1 VGASSASAVEAVE
14 ARALAAEEG
23 VASASAAYSL
33 RTSSFSS
40 VESLRMIILS
50 SSAGPW
56 TSRLRSSQSFL
67 MNSSS
72 YKVSGMRHY
81 SSEDE
86 ERSKIGAF
94 LEEPP
99 PCSNTGERGRREEIF
114 KGDRSGGGDP
124 EGASSGV
131 GALLGDGLSSLEGE
145 RACLVPLLFSIVYK
159 WRARKIN
166 PKQERKNKCE
176 MVINA
181 RRKEYL

>member
-33 RTSSFSS
+33 HTSSSSS

-50 SSAGPW
+50 SSGGPW
-56 TSRLRSSQSFL
+56 TSRLRSPQSFL

-114 KGDRSGGGDP
+114 DGDPSGGGDP
-124 EGASSGV
+124 EGARGGV
-131 GALLGDGLSSLEGE
+131 GALLGNGLSSLEGE
-145 RACLVPLLFSIVYK
+145 RACLVSLLFSIVCK

-176 MVINA
+176 MVINT

>member
-50 SSAGPW
+50 SSGGPW

-114 KGDRSGGGDP
+114 DGDPNGGGDP
-124 EGASSGV
+124 EGARGGV
-131 GALLGDGLSSLEGE
+131 GALLDNGLSSLEGE
-145 RACLVPLLFSIVYK
+145 RACLVPLLFSIVCK

>member
-33 RTSSFSS
+33 RTSSSSS

-50 SSAGPW
+50 SSGGPW
-56 TSRLRSSQSFL
+56 TSQLRSPQSFL

-145 RACLVPLLFSIVYK
+145 RACLVPLLFSIVCK